1 MQTKLYILLMT
12 LVSIAMITLGF
23 TGESVMHNISL
34 IIGGTYFGHTLT
46 EALNNP
52 TEESL

>member
-1 MQTKLYILLMT
+1 MT

-23 TGESVMHNISL
+23 IGESLIHNISL
-34 IIGGTYFGHTLT
+34 IIGGTYFGHVLT

>member
-1 MQTKLYILLMT
+1 MNTKLYILLMT
-12 LVSIAMITLGF
+12 AISFGMVTLGF
-23 TGESVMHNISL
+23 ILEGYISSIAL
-34 IIGGTYFGHTLT
+34 ILGGTYFGHILT